1 MSMHALPD
9 VTGAV
14 PLPDLAR
21 ERFGGAASGSPAL
34 RWLRRFGAH
43 PRMTIGGAIIVIVSL
58 LALLAPWIAQN
69 PPEVQNPLMRL
80 APPSSESGY
89 WLGGDSFGRDTFSRL
104 VYAGRVSLSV
114 GLLSMLI
121 TVVVG
126 VAVGAIAGYYGG
138 WADRILMR
146 ITDVVLVIPTFFL
159 LILTV
164 ATFGRSI
171 GLLIVVIG
179 LTSWPIN
186 AKVVR
191 GEIMRLRNRDYVTA
205 SRVTGASDGWIVVRH
220 LLPQLIPIV
229 IASATIRV
237 ANNILIESG
246 LSYLGLGVQPPTP
259 TWGNMV
265 TEGADFMRQAW
276 WLVGIPGAAIF
287 IVVLAFNLFGEGL
300 RDFLDP
306 RTRKGAA

>member
-1 MSMHALPD
+1 MHALPD
-9 VTGAV
+9 ASGAIAFPEASRPRSVTASSRNPAIPGAIRRLGGHPKMV
-14 PLPDLAR
+14 
-21 ERFGGAASGSPAL
+21 GGAA
-34 RWLRRFGAH
+34 
-43 PRMTIGGAIIVIVSL
+43 IIIFVSA
-58 LALLAPWIAQN
+58 LALLAPWITQH
-69 PPEVQNPLMRL
+69 PPDVQDPTMRL
-80 APPSSESGY
+80 SPPTSSY

-104 VYAGRVSLSV
+104 VFAGRVSLSV
-114 GLLSMLI
+114 GLLSMLVTLI
-121 TVVVG
+121 VGVVVG
-126 VAVGAIAGYYGG
+126 ALAGFYGG
-138 WADRILMR
+138 WIDRVLMR
-146 ITDVVLVIPTFFL
+146 LTDVVLVIPTFFL

-171 GLLIVVIG
+171 SLLIVVIG

-191 GEIMRLRNRDYVTA
+191 AEIMRLRHREYVVA
-205 SRVTGASDGWIVVRH
+205 ARVAGATDRWIGARH

-265 TEGADFMRQAW
+265 TEGANFMRQAW

-287 IVVLAFNLFGEGL
+287 TVVLAFNLFGEGL

-306 RTRKGAA
+306 RTRKGAV